1 MPKNEKQAK
10 ILKTTLDEV
19 YAQVI
24 VTQLAVVSL
33 SFRLGQSN
41 RVARD
46 LAKILSRLQETEIL
60 KKAEMHVLND
70 GLIEAINDMEQ
81 LLTKPSEESSND

>member
-46 LAKILSRLQETEIL
+46 LAKILSKLQETEIL
-60 KKAEMHVLND
+60 KEAEMHVLND